1 MRRLA
6 FWIYCAVAA
15 FTIVMVPLG
24 LLGLADNGAVS
35 GMLLLLLGF
44 PWSFLFTRLLDSS
57 FFIVNFALLAA
68 ALAVNA
74 AILWLLQRRR
84 GREVDVDEEFSEEE
98 DV

>member
-6 FWIYCAVAA
+6 FWIYCAVAT
-15 FTIVMVPLG
+15 FTFVMVPLG
-24 LLGLADNGAVS
+24 LLGLADDGAVS

-44 PWSFLFTRLLDSS
+44 PWSFLFTRFVDSG

-68 ALAVNA
+68 ALVVNGV
-74 AILWLLQRRR
+74 ILWLLQRRR
-84 GREVDVDEEFSEEE
+84 RREVDEEFYEEE